1 MKMYNIDE
9 ATRTAKKW
17 ADEALA
23 AEVITSDFIPVNM
36 WMVKYLGLDATLFLS
51 AAYEELLYLRS
62 KGKART
68 ADSLFFSKRK
78 AQQKTG
84 LGEKRQ
90 KKAIEILANHNL
102 INCRVENGIPNR
114 RLITFSFGNF
124 QSFKNELD
132 DFILEDI
139 ISTKKERGIFNDK
152 MKHIREAVNEARQ
165 QSYKAEWEAQH
176 PGISFEEYESNLLF

>member
-9 ATRTAKKW
+9 TARIAKKW

-62 KGKART
+62 KGKIRMG
-68 ADSLFFSKRK
+68 DSLFFSKRK

-84 LGEKRQ
+84 LGENRQ
-90 KKAIEILANHNL
+90 KKAIEILANHHL
-102 INCRVENGIPNR
+102 ITCRVDNGIPNR
-114 RLITFSFGNF
+114 RVVTFSFGNF
-124 QSFKNELD
+124 KSFKDELD
-132 DFILEDI
+132 DFICEDI
-139 ISTKKERGIFNDK
+139 NSTIKERGIFNDK
-152 MKHIREAVNEARQ
+152 MDHVRKAAREARYQA
-165 QSYKAEWEAQH
+165 YKADWEAQH
-176 PGISFEEYESNLLF
+176 PGKSYEEYTSNLPF

>member
-68 ADSLFFSKRK
+68 AD
-78 AQQKTG
+78 
-84 LGEKRQ
+84 
-90 KKAIEILANHNL
+90 
-102 INCRVENGIPNR
+102 
-114 RLITFSFGNF
+114 
-124 QSFKNELD
+124 
-132 DFILEDI
+132 
-139 ISTKKERGIFNDK
+139 
-152 MKHIREAVNEARQ
+152 
-165 QSYKAEWEAQH
+165 
-176 PGISFEEYESNLLF
+176 